1 MGLVQRHENP
11 NDTVLT
17 PAASVLSR
25 FISGFFN
32 DRGFVFRRERERESF
47 DFRLVESL
55 PILNYSPRKTGT
67 VTGVWHSSIFRGR
80 FRTIAKK
87 SGRDLQL

>member
-25 FISGFFN
+25 FISVLMTADLLFGAN
-32 DRGFVFRRERERESF
+32 
-47 DFRLVESL
+47 
-55 PILNYSPRKTGT
+55 PRA
-67 VTGVWHSSIFRGR
+67 SISALLSRSQFCITHR
-80 FRTIAKK
+80 AK
-87 SGRDLQL
+87 QVP